1 MDTIRRIDTTIAADI
16 LGRSEK
22 NGNVYIPYEIAP
34 YSPGRVIL
42 ASFDSIDVLEETI
55 DGKNTFHCT
64 QMMLGQRGRRMKG
77 QMKTIRRP
85 IKHEP

>member
-42 ASFDSIDVLEETI
+42 ASFDNIDVLEETI